1 MKRLCAGLVEVAKA
15 VGQLAS
21 RFINRF
27 YFKGSIT
34 QSVSARSYQMQF
46 SDPEWAARREAIDRR
61 LGENHCREAWDY
73 EVDNAL
79 KTLELNGQIPA
90 AETTR

>member
-1 MKRLCAGLVEVAKA
+1 MSRLRAGLAEVGKA

-27 YFKGSIT
+27 WYKGSIH
-34 QSVSARSYQMQF
+34 QSVSARSYQMSF
-46 SDPEWAARREAIDRR
+46 SDPEWAARREAIDRLIR
-61 LGENHCREAWDY
+61 EGHCREAWDY

-79 KTLELNGQIPA
+79 KTLKQNGMIP
-90 AETTR
+90 